1 MNKIVVS
8 AVLIVTLL
16 IVGAGMWL
24 QKTPPL
30 ESGSFSTNGDRTSI
44 IIELGNKGFRDI
56 QLTDVWINNK
66 EVPTDVKMQINTAEQ
81 GFVLVDTFHSPE
93 AKNVHFVNLKDGYIK
108 KGTIEEQLDVP
119 ASKNVYGLS
128 ILNEQPIASVEI
140 HYRYLGMSYAV
151 ELDTDE
157 L

>member
-1 MNKIVVS
+1 MKKIVVS
-8 AVLIVTLL
+8 IALIMTLL
-16 IVGAGMWL
+16 VVGAGMWL

-30 ESGSFSTNGDRTSI
+30 EHGAFSTNSDRTSI

-56 QLTDVWINNK
+56 QLTDVLINNN
-66 EVPTDVKMQINTAEQ
+66 EEPTDVKMQINNAEQ

-93 AKNVHFVNLKDGYIK
+93 AKDVHFMSLKDGHIK
-108 KGTIEEQLDVP
+108 KGMIEEQLN
-119 ASKNVYGLS
+119 AKESMNVYGLS
-128 ILNEQPIASVEI
+128 IMNKQPIASVEI